1 MIDRSHRTFFLSS
14 KWLLISFF
22 LVFISLITAYFLES
36 IRFGIFGLA
45 AAVIPQVTAVG
56 ILFHFRLL
64 DIFHRLANKINQ
76 TCAKCSNQ
84 EPPFFICPNCD
95 ENISGLLPSIY
106 GIFNCH
112 CANCQHLV
120 PTTDKGGRSQLKKIC
135 SKCEV
140 DITHSK
146 LGKQSE
152 YRFGIVGARSSG
164 KTTLMI
170 SAVSALENEFAINN
184 EIEFEFGSI
193 EVEKEFR
200 KNSSTLE
207 KGLVLSQTLR
217 SFPKALTVALKPTQ
231 GNGCSLYIYDASGE
245 DFTEDEDRLEKHP
258 IHIYDGI
265 LLIVDPF
272 AEKGVRAGLVGK
284 FSSEEIDSNNPAP
297 FEATEVLG
305 RLINVLERVLK
316 VQVGGKFPL
325 PLSIVITKIDSFNSL
340 NQIKLKPFGGWY
352 YSLTAA
358 ADDAE
363 YHSTRIRKFL
373 QKAELGNFIRLA
385 ESRFARVCYFGVSAL
400 GRPEDSFNRAA
411 FKSFGVSAPLVWL
424 AFHTGA
430 LTDEDSWERSFAN
443 AHINFIRSLRGVEG
457 PKSAKFALIIL
468 LCLVIFL
475 VGISFL
481 IFFLMPPLLIALTI
495 GIPAIGLLFLY
506 GWLFAVLVFR
516 RFH

>member
-1 MIDRSHRTFFLSS
+1 MIEKSERTFFLSS
-14 KWLLISFF
+14 RWLLISFF
-22 LVFISLITAYFLES
+22 LVFISLMLSYFLES
-36 IRFGIFGLA
+36 VKLGIFGLV
-45 AAVIPQVTAVG
+45 AAVIPQIAA
-56 ILFHFRLL
+56 ICFLFHFQLL
-64 DIFHRLANKINQ
+64 DIFHRYANKVNH

-84 EPPFFICPNCD
+84 ETPFFICPNCD
-95 ENISGLLPSIY
+95 ENIFGLLPSIY
-106 GIFNCH
+106 GIFYCH
-112 CANCQHLV
+112 CGNCKHLV
-120 PTTDKGGRSQLKKIC
+120 PTTDRGGRSQLKKIC
-135 SKCEV
+135 SKCEAEL
-140 DITHSK
+140 THSQSGK
-146 LGKQSE
+146 LSE
-152 YRFGIVGARSSG
+152 YHFGIVGARSSG

-170 SAVSALENEFAINN
+170 SAVSALEKEFAINN
-184 EIEFEFGSI
+184 EIEFEFGSK
-193 EVEKEFR
+193 EEEKEFR
-200 KNSSTLE
+200 IKSSTLE
-207 KGLVLSQTLR
+207 KGIVLDQTLR
-217 SFPKALTVALKPTQ
+217 SFPKALTVSLKPTH
-231 GNGCSLYIYDASGE
+231 GNGCELYIFDASGE
-245 DFTEDEDRLEKHP
+245 DFTDDEETLGKHP
-258 IHIYDGI
+258 IQNYDGI
-265 LLIVDPF
+265 LLVVDPF
-272 AEKGVRAGLVGK
+272 AEKGVCAGLVGK

-325 PLSIVITKIDSFNSL
+325 PLSVVITKIDSFASL

-400 GRPEDSFNRAA
+400 GRPEDSFNRVA

-443 AHINFIRSLRGVEG
+443 AHINYIRSLRGVEG
-457 PKSAKFALIIL
+457 PKSANFSLIIL
-468 LCLVIFL
+468 LFLVIFL

-495 GIPAIGLLFLY
+495 GIPSIGLLFLY